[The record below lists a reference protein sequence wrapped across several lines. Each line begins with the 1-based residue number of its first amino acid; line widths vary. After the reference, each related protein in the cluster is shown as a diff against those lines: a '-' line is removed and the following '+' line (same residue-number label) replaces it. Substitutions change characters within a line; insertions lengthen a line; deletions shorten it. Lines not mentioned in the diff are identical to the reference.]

1 VVEPPHHRKPPLPPC
16 LKRGESRFAAHGNAL
31 LQHGVIPGSSHPMAL
46 GISSPGLDEVDLM

>member
-1 VVEPPHHRKPPLPPC
+1 M
-16 LKRGESRFAAHGNAL
+16 GERQERVIVDTRINLGPDF